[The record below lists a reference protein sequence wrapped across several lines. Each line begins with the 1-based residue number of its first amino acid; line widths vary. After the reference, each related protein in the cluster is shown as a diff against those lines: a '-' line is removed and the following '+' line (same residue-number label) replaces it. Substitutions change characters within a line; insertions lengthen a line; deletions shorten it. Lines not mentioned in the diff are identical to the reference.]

1 MSTATVPR
9 DFIQMIASEM
19 SSGVDRA
26 VERWMAEFDS
36 VLNNPRLTSLGRLNG
51 VREVVARYKDITGK
65 TDLPSI

>member
-65 TDLPSI
+65 TDLRSI

>member
-1 MSTATVPR
+1 
-9 DFIQMIASEM
+9 MIASEM